1 MKQQLHNKLK
11 KQSLK
16 DEKIRQLEISGAESV
31 VQDLVN
37 QGFKVESEYL
47 ENRVALYFI
56 LDSGKTVA
64 IQVDYTSLVN
74 GHDNIVKLIKQLNK

>member
-56 LDSGKTVA
+56 LDSGKKVA

-74 GHDNIVKLIKQLNK
+74 GHDSIVKLIKQLNK